1 MRTASGTPNWT
12 FPRLCHGLAAGW
24 AQCLPIFL
32 VPLEFLLSTLGHSP
46 PATLI
51 RHTLPLL
58 KLTASI
64 IRIQFSVSDNFLFVL
79 LYHHQ
84 YWVLS
89 LVTSPMQYAHNCS
102 SETGNTRISL
112 AKYYDCFIVIIH
124 FAEWIH
130 KLRSGSKL
138 VPTFWHSVYWIS
150 ICQGL
155 VKITWHLHFT
165 YILYIYTTRP
175 YLLR

>member
-1 MRTASGTPNWT
+1 MRTACGTPNLT
-12 FPRLCHGLAAGW
+12 FPRLCHGLAAGCW
-24 AQCLPIFL
+24 LGPVFAHLFSASR
-32 VPLEFLLSTLGHSP
+32 VSVKYTWTLAACYTYP
-46 PATLI
+46 P
-51 RHTLPLL
+51 HPPPL
-58 KLTASI
+58 KLSASI
-64 IRIQFSVSDNFLFVL
+64 FRIQFSVSDNFLFVL

-124 FAEWIH
+124 FAECIH

-165 YILYIYTTRP
+165 YILYILYQ
-175 YLLR
+175 